1 MLPFL
6 LPLAVAA
13 LIVAI
18 GTTLMVRR
26 DRRRMS
32 VHPDTPPMDSAVI
45 EGIRVCRLPARAY
58 RNRFGHEH
66 G

>member
-6 LPLAVAA
+6 IPLAVAA

-18 GTTLMVRR
+18 GTALMVRR
-26 DRRRMS
+26 DRRRLS
-32 VHPDTPPMDSAVI
+32 VHLDTLPMDSAVI
-45 EGIRVCRLPARAY
+45 EGIRAGRRPARAY
-58 RNRFGHEH
+58 RNRLGHEH